1 MTFEP
6 MQAVALACAVAAIVC
21 LLVPTFRGGGGLP
34 AGTRPD
40 PRTVLKSPIYWAG
53 LGLMALA
60 GLLLVV

>member
-1 MTFEP
+1 MKIDA

-40 PRTVLKSPIYWAG
+40 PRTALNSPIYWAG
-53 LGLMALA
+53 LGLMAIA
-60 GLLLVV
+60 ALLLIV